1 MTKILMVVIAAYF
14 LGNFSPSYLLGKIF
28 KGEDIREK
36 GSKNAGSTNALRVF
50 GKKIAIVTFILDI
63 VKGVLAVW
71 IGKRLFGMDGAY
83 LAGLFVVIG
92 HNWPILLGFRGGKGI
107 ATTIGVMIAIQ
118 PLYFLI
124 SCLAGV
130 AVIYI
135 TRYVSLGSITIVTLL
150 PICALIF
157 NRPFDG
163 DLFSLC
169 AMLAIMG
176 IYQHRKNI
184 ERLRNGNENKLK
196 SKK

>member
-1 MTKILMVVIAAYF
+1 MTKILMVVIVAYF
-14 LGNFSPSYLLGKIF
+14 LGNFSPSYLLGRVL

-50 GKKIAIVTFILDI
+50 GKKIALVTFILDI
-63 VKGVLAVW
+63 VKGILAVW
-71 IGKRLFGMDGAY
+71 IGRKLFGVEGSY

-107 ATTIGVMIAIQ
+107 ATTIGVMIAIS
-118 PLYFLI
+118 PLYFII
-124 SCLAGV
+124 SCLIGV
-130 AVIYI
+130 VIIYT
-135 TRYVSLGSITIVTLL
+135 TRFVSLGSITIVVLL

-163 DLFSLC
+163 DLFLLC
-169 AMLAIMG
+169 AMLALMG

-184 ERLRNGNENKLK
+184 ERLRSGNENKLGA
-196 SKK
+196 KK